1 MHDKDRSFESLVPPW
16 DDQELLEETDA
27 IERMEAA
34 VAEARDAGA
43 TEAARLTV
51 VAVGNYV
58 WQSQDWPAFVERANT
73 LLDEIEDKLS
83 RRWGVTGP

>member
-1 MHDKDRSFESLVPPW
+1 MNDQDRGFDAQVPPW
-16 DDQELLEETDA
+16 DDQELLEEQDA
-27 IERMEAA
+27 IDRMDAA

-51 VAVGNYV
+51 IAVANYV

-73 LLDEIEDKLS
+73 LLGELEDKLS
-83 RRWGVTGP
+83 RRWG